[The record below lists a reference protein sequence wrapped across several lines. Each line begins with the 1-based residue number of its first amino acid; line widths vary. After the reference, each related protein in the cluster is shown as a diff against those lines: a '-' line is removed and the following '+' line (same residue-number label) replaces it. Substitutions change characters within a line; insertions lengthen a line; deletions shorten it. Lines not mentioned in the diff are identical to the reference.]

1 MTPSRGACAL
11 EVNCALTP
19 RGENLHFV
27 LLGLD
32 LSAARGARA
41 KRSEQKF
48 GVLSLSVTVEPI
60 AAPLSAPPAPAPGS
74 SGSWIYGPWLDL
86 LIGCGAWSAPLL
98 AVALLMTP
106 AHTHAWAMTFYL
118 LAIVFNYPHF
128 MATIYR
134 AYHTRADFEKYKFV
148 TLHVTLLLVL
158 TGIVMHTS
166 PRFFPWLF
174 TLYICWSPWHYSGQN
189 YGLLMMFARRSGAE
203 ITAGERRWLR
213 GAFVASYLMLLAS
226 FETGGSTDPLILSLG
241 LPAKITFPL
250 RVAFGVAFAI
260 FTFFGFRRLL
270 RTMGARALVAPLTLA
285 FTQFL
290 WFVLPTLLELN
301 SVSQVPQTR
310 YSSGILAVLHSAQ
323 YIWITSY
330 YQRREARAAGQ
341 KNWHIAAYF
350 ATLVAGGIALFIP
363 GPWLVSYLFRYDFTT
378 SFLIFVSL
386 VNIHHFILDAKL
398 WKLRDKRVAALLV
411 DQSGNAPA
419 TAADASLPP
428 AASSAR
434 AFALGVLSAPAF
446 RVSLAVLLFL
456 WGGFDQFHFALRT
469 AEGNLPALLR
479 AAQINPYDSFVE
491 ERIARAETQQG
502 QSGQAVAA
510 LTRAVA
516 LNPSSITLQQ
526 AAARAL
532 IADGRYAEAYAHYQ
546 KMLERFP
553 RDSDALTNYGL
564 LAARLGHPEEA
575 MDSWEKSVDVN
586 PDQPNAQLYL
596 AEAYDQRGE
605 PVAAARHWNLFLEY
619 AGANPQAATDAPAF
633 SRAQILAATIQL
645 GDDESR
651 INHSAAAL
659 ARYDT
664 AIAQAQQAGD
674 AKLESLALVHRADL
688 QARNGDAAAAAQ
700 SYQRGLALDAQAGD
714 TQAAA
719 LDWFNYGQFLRSHN
733 APDELAYVAF
743 LHAENLLNGASGSE
757 PATVQT
763 ARRQVESKM
772 GAKAVSV
779 AQKDLAAQLQRAEK
793 FVPAVR

>member
-1 MTPSRGACAL
+1 
-11 EVNCALTP
+11 
-19 RGENLHFV
+19 
-27 LLGLD
+27 
-32 LSAARGARA
+32 
-41 KRSEQKF
+41 
-48 GVLSLSVTVEPI
+48 LSVTVEPI
-60 AAPLSAPPAPAPGS
+60 AAPLSALPAPAAGP

-158 TGIVMHTS
+158 TGIVMHAS

-189 YGLLMMFARRSGAE
+189 YGLLMMFARRAGAE
-203 ITAGERRWLR
+203 ISVGERRCLR

-241 LPAKITFPL
+241 LPTKITFPL
-250 RVAFGVAFAI
+250 RAACGVAFAI
-260 FTFFGFRRLL
+260 FTFFGFRRLI
-270 RTMGARALVAPLTLA
+270 RTMGVRALVAPLTLA

-363 GPWLVSYLFRYDFTT
+363 GPWLVSYLFHYDFTT

-411 DQSGNAPA
+411 DQSGKALTP
-419 TAADASLPP
+419 AADVSSRPS
-428 AASSAR
+428 SSAR
-434 AFALGVLSAPAF
+434 ALAVRVLSAPAF
-446 RVSLAVLLFL
+446 RISLAVLLFF

-502 QSGQAVAA
+502 QRDQAVAA

-532 IADGRYAEAYAHYQ
+532 IADGRYADAYTHYQ

-575 MDSWEKSVDVN
+575 MDSWEKSVEVN
-586 PDQPNAQLYL
+586 PDQPNAHLYL
-596 AEAYDQRGE
+596 AEAYDRRGE
-605 PVAAARHWNLFLEY
+605 PVPAARHWNLFLQY
-619 AGANPQAATDAPAF
+619 AAANPQSASDVSTF
-633 SRAQILAATIQL
+633 SWPQLIAATIQL
-645 GDDESR
+645 ADDESR
-651 INHSAAAL
+651 TSRSAAAL
-659 ARYDT
+659 ARYDA
-664 AIAQAQQAGD
+664 AIAKAQQAGD

-714 TQAAA
+714 AQAAA
-719 LDWFNYGQFLRSHN
+719 LDWFNYGQFLRSRN
-733 APDELAYVAF
+733 APDELAYAAF

-757 PATVQT
+757 LATVQT

-772 GAKAVSV
+772 GARVAGV
-779 AQKDLAAQLQRAEK
+779 AQKNLAALLQRAVN
-793 FVPAVR
+793 FVPAAS

>member
-1 MTPSRGACAL
+1 MHEREDPS
-11 EVNCALTP
+11 LT
-19 RGENLHFV
+19 V
-27 LLGLD
+27 
-32 LSAARGARA
+32 AA
-41 KRSEQKF
+41 E
-48 GVLSLSVTVEPI
+48 EPI
-60 AAPLSAPPAPAPGS
+60 AAPQSTPPAAAPGTAS
-74 SGSWIYGPWLDL
+74 SGPWIYRPWLDL
-86 LIGCGAWSAPLL
+86 LVGCGAWSAPLL

-106 AHTHAWAMTFYL
+106 AHTHAWAMAFYL

-158 TGIVMHTS
+158 TGIVIHAS

-203 ITAGERRWLR
+203 ITGGERRWLR

-226 FETGGSTDPLILSLG
+226 FETGGSTDPLVLSLG
-241 LPAKITFPL
+241 LPPKFTLPL
-250 RVAFGVAFAI
+250 RLLFGATFMVC
-260 FTFFGFRRLL
+260 TFFGFRRLL
-270 RTMGARALVAPLTLA
+270 HGMGARALVAPLTLA

-350 ATLVAGGIALFIP
+350 ATLLAGGIALFIP
-363 GPWLVSYLFRYDFTT
+363 GPWLVSYLFRYDFST

-411 DQSGNAPA
+411 DSSGKPSAPA
-419 TAADASLPP
+419 ADPSVRP
-428 AASSAR
+428 SSKAG
-434 AFALGVLSAPAF
+434 ALVVRLLSAPAL
-446 RVSLAVLLFL
+446 RLSVATLLFL
-456 WGGFDQFHFALRT
+456 WGGFDQLHFALRT
-469 AEGNLPALLR
+469 DEGNLPALLR
-479 AAQINPYDSFVE
+479 ASRINPYDSFVQ
-491 ERIARAETQQG
+491 ERIARAETRQG
-502 QSGQAVAA
+502 QRDQAVAA

-516 LNPSSITLQQ
+516 INPSSITLQQ

-532 IADGRYAEAYAHYQ
+532 IADGRYADAYAHYQ

-553 RDSDALTNYGL
+553 RDTDALTNYGL

-575 MDSWEKSVDVN
+575 MDSWQKSVEIN
-586 PDQPNAQLYL
+586 PNQPNAHLYL
-596 AEAYDQRGE
+596 AEAFDQRGE
-605 PVAAARHWNLFLEY
+605 PAAAARHWNLFLQF
-619 AGANPQAATDAPAF
+619 ASANPQSSVDTPIFTQQQLLGATV
-633 SRAQILAATIQL
+633 QLA
-645 GDDESR
+645 DDLSR
-651 INHSAAAL
+651 INNSAAAL
-659 ARYDT
+659 TQYDT
-664 AIAQAQQAGD
+664 AIARAQKSGD

-700 SYQRGLALDAQAGD
+700 SYQRGLALDSKSGD
-714 TQAAA
+714 ASAEA
-719 LDWFNYGQFLRSHN
+719 LDWFNYGQFLRRQN
-733 APDELAYVAF
+733 APDELIYASF
-743 LHAENLLNGASGSE
+743 LHAENLLNGAAGSE
-757 PATVQT
+757 LATIQT

-772 GAKAVSV
+772 GAKAAAV
-779 AQKDLAAQLQRAEK
+779 AQGNLPSLLARATN
-793 FVPAVR
+793 FAPSPH

>member
-1 MTPSRGACAL
+1 
-11 EVNCALTP
+11 
-19 RGENLHFV
+19 
-27 LLGLD
+27 
-32 LSAARGARA
+32 
-41 KRSEQKF
+41 
-48 GVLSLSVTVEPI
+48 LSVTVEPI
-60 AAPLSAPPAPAPGS
+60 AASPSAPPAPAPGS

-106 AHTHAWAMTFYL
+106 AHTHAWAMAFYL

-158 TGIVMHTS
+158 TGIVMHAS

-189 YGLLMMFARRSGAE
+189 YGLLMMFVRRSGAE

-241 LPAKITFPL
+241 LPTRITFPL
-250 RVAFGVAFAI
+250 RLAFGVAFAI
-260 FTFFGFRRLL
+260 FTFLGFRRLI
-270 RTMGARALVAPLTLA
+270 RTMGARSLVAPLTLA

-341 KNWHIAAYF
+341 NNWHIAAYF

-363 GPWLVSYLFRYDFTT
+363 GPWLVSYLFHYDFTT

-398 WKLRDKRVAALLV
+398 WKLRDKRVGELLV
-411 DQSGNAPA
+411 DRSAKPSASAAVAPP
-419 TAADASLPP
+419 L
-428 AASSAR
+428 ASSSPR
-434 AFALGVLSAPAF
+434 AFALRVLAAPAF
-446 RVSLAVLLFL
+446 RISLAVLLFL

-469 AEGNLPALLR
+469 DEGNLPALLR

-502 QSGQAVAA
+502 QHDQAVAA
-510 LTRAVA
+510 LRRAVA

-532 IADGRYAEAYAHYQ
+532 IADGRYADAYAHYQ

-553 RDSDALTNYGL
+553 RDTDALTNYGL
-564 LAARLGHPEEA
+564 LALRLGHPEEA

-586 PDQPNAQLYL
+586 PDQPNAHLYL

-605 PVAAARHWNLFLEY
+605 PVAAARHWNLFLQF
-619 AGANPQAATDAPAF
+619 AVANPPAAPDASTF
-633 SRAQILAATIQL
+633 SRQQILAATIQL
-645 GDDESR
+645 ADDESR
-651 INHSAAAL
+651 INQFAAAL

-664 AIAQAQQAGD
+664 AIAQAEQAGD

-688 QARNGDAAAAAQ
+688 QAGNGAAAAAAQ

-733 APDELAYVAF
+733 APDELAYAAF

-757 PATVQT
+757 LATVQT
-763 ARRQVESKM
+763 TRRQVESRM
-772 GAKAVSV
+772 GAKAASV
-779 AQKDLAAQLQRAEK
+779 AQKDLAAQLQRAVN
-793 FVPAVR
+793 FVPAAR

>member
-1 MTPSRGACAL
+1 
-11 EVNCALTP
+11 
-19 RGENLHFV
+19 
-27 LLGLD
+27 
-32 LSAARGARA
+32 
-41 KRSEQKF
+41 
-48 GVLSLSVTVEPI
+48 LSVTVEPI
-60 AAPLSAPPAPAPGS
+60 AAPLSAPPAPAAGP

-106 AHTHAWAMTFYL
+106 AHTHAWAMAFYL

-148 TLHVTLLLVL
+148 TLHATLLLVL
-158 TGIVMHTS
+158 TGIVMHAS

-189 YGLLMMFARRSGAE
+189 FGLLMMFARRGGAD

-241 LPAKITFPL
+241 LPTKITFPFRL
-250 RVAFGVAFAI
+250 AFGVAFTI
-260 FTFFGFRRLL
+260 FTFLGFRRLI
-270 RTMGARALVAPLTLA
+270 RTMGARSLVAPLTLA

-363 GPWLVSYLFRYDFTT
+363 GPWVVSYLFHYDFTT

-411 DQSGNAPA
+411 DQSGKPSASAAVAPPR
-419 TAADASLPP
+419 ASG
-428 AASSAR
+428 SAR
-434 AFALGVLSAPAF
+434 AFALRFLAAPAF
-446 RVSLAVLLFL
+446 RISLAVLLFL
-456 WGGFDQFHFALRT
+456 WGGFDQLHFALRT

-502 QSGQAVAA
+502 QHDQAVAA

-532 IADGRYAEAYAHYQ
+532 IADGRYADAYAHYQ

-553 RDSDALTNYGL
+553 RDADALTNYGL

-586 PDQPNAQLYL
+586 PDQPNAHLYL

-605 PVAAARHWNLFLEY
+605 PVSAARHWNLFLQF
-619 AGANPQAATDAPAF
+619 AAANPRAAPDASTF
-633 SRAQILAATIQL
+633 SRQQILAASIQL
-645 GDDESR
+645 ADDESR

-664 AIAQAQQAGD
+664 AIAQAQQAGG

-733 APDELAYVAF
+733 APDELAYAAF
-743 LHAENLLNGASGSE
+743 LHAENLLNSASGAE
-757 PATVQT
+757 LDTVQT

-772 GAKAVSV
+772 GAKAASV
-779 AQKDLAAQLQRAEK
+779 AQKDLAAQLQRAVS
-793 FVPAVR
+793 FVPAAG